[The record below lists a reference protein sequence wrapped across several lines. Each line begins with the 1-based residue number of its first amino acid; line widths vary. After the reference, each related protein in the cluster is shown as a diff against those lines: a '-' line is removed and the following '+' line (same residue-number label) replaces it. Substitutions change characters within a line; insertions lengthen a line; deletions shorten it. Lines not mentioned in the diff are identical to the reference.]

1 MLKVEKRRTN
11 LAEQI
16 MLNFNPSI
24 LLLLFN
30 LQVGKKVN
38 RIDLNFYW
46 KSGLHK
52 SRCKRLHL
60 GPRHTRYSDR
70 QYELDKKNIFC
81 RNIIVAFKYLSKS
94 IMSFYTNCRWF
105 IDACGKN
112 VQKFIISIYTQKYW
126 MSNIR
131 MYFYLNKGVVW
142 HEP

>member
-70 QYELDKKNIFC
+70 QYELDKNIFFAVILLLHF
-81 RNIIVAFKYLSKS
+81 NIFRS
-94 IMSFYTNCRWF
+94 
-105 IDACGKN
+105 
-112 VQKFIISIYTQKYW
+112 Q
-126 MSNIR
+126 
-131 MYFYLNKGVVW
+131 
-142 HEP
+142 